1 MPYSTP
7 VASYSTTVDGT
18 YTALTGIQTIS
29 VNRGRQR
36 FQDPF
41 SQSSC
46 VIELIPA
53 NSYATALAVGQYI
66 DVRDSNSA
74 SSPSYFVG
82 RITDVNRSFDM
93 PYNSGTGAAPGDRI
107 TIFATGGTGVIGA
120 KLYNN
125 ASFGSGPT
133 QIYEGIVTQQSGAR
147 AIICLPDAATFGYV
161 TPAASAVSNYSGSAL
176 DLVNKYLRT
185 DQLLL
190 DDYDSK
196 RSSYLGWSTFTTIA
210 PLAYDTSTYAFTD
223 NTSSGKYVG
232 IDYMSSVQN
241 SFDVVQVAPAGLAIQ
256 TATLSSSIDN
266 TLRYD
271 TINNTTTDA
280 LSLANFILATNNQPT
295 AVPFAITT
303 NTLVDSTCLTLAK
316 IPRPSGAVLDA
327 PANFPIGSTA
337 TIAFRGTN
345 VSGTVQGVQTT
356 FYVDYASVRV
366 FLSPTLGTPFVL
378 NSTTNGILNTNVL
391 GYP

>member
-7 VASYSTTVDGT
+7 VASYSTTINGT
-18 YTALTGIQTIS
+18 YTALTGVQTIS

-36 FQDPF
+36 FQDRF

-53 NSYATALAVGQYI
+53 NSYATPLAVGQYI

-82 RITDVNRSFDM
+82 RITDVNRSYDI
-93 PYNSGTGAAPGDRI
+93 PYNAGTGAAPGDRI

-125 ASFGSGPT
+125 VNFGVAPT
-133 QIYEGIVTQQSGAR
+133 QVNEQIITNNSLAQ
-147 AIICLPDAATFGYV
+147 AIICLPDPFISGYV
-161 TPAASAVSNYSGSAL
+161 TPPASAISNYSGSAL
-176 DLVNKYLRT
+176 DLLNQYLRT

-196 RSSYLGWSTFTTIA
+196 RTSSGGYTTFTTIA
-210 PLAYDTSTYAFTD
+210 PLAYDTATYAFTD

-271 TINNTTTDA
+271 TLNANTTDA

-295 AVPFAITT
+295 PVPFSITT
-303 NTLVDSTCLTLAK
+303 NTLVNSTCLTLAK
-316 IPRPSGAVLDA
+316 IPTPSGAVPDA

-356 FYVDYASVRV
+356 FYVDYASVQV
-366 FLSPTLGTPFVL
+366 FFSATLGTPFVL